1 MLGLRL
7 FTWLLASTMDQQN
20 KTALLASKRGMLREY
35 QQIMTNLFLGLSLG
49 YYNLYKNIVKGLNL
63 MIFVYLSFAKDC
75 RH

>member
-35 QQIMTNLFLGLSLG
+35 QQINDKSIPKALLRILQF
-49 YYNLYKNIVKGLNL
+49 I
-63 MIFVYLSFAKDC
+63 
-75 RH
+75 